1 MKIAVLAK
9 SGMLGSS
16 FLKHLAGHKNWEVF
30 AFDREELDITDS
42 ASIERNLEKISPDF
56 VINCSGYTA
65 VDNAETDKDAAFKVN
80 GYACGKL
87 AEVCKN
93 LGAILIHFSTDY
105 VFDGESSGGYAENDK
120 PNPINVYGA
129 SKLEGENLI
138 QKNSDKY
145 YIIRTSWLFGENGKN
160 FVNTML
166 ELGKTKKSLNVVGD
180 QIGCPTYTHDLCEVA
195 IENFIFSG
203 GLSGGGKHPF
213 GIYHLTNSGSTSWC
227 DFAKKIFEFSK
238 MDIIVNKVSSDEFVR
253 PAKRPKCS
261 ILKNTKI
268 AALQPWEEAL
278 KAFLRLG
285 D

>member
-1 MKIAVLAK
+1 MKIAILAK
-9 SGMLGSS
+9 SGMLGSC
-16 FLKHLAGHKNWEVF
+16 FFHHLAVRERVEVF
-30 AFDREELDITDS
+30 AFDKEELDITDS
-42 ASIERNLEKISPDF
+42 ASVERTLARISPDF

-65 VDNAETDKDAAFKVN
+65 VDNAETDKDAAFRVN

-87 AEVCKN
+87 AEACKN
-93 LGAILIHFSTDY
+93 SGAILIHFSTDY
-105 VFDGESSGGYAENDK
+105 VFDGESGGGYAENDK

-160 FVNTML
+160 FVGAML

-180 QIGCPTYTHDLCEVA
+180 QIGCPTYTNDLCEAV
-195 IENFIFSG
+195 IKNF
-203 GLSGGGKHPF
+203 LSGGGISESGLPF
-213 GIYHLTNSGSTSWC
+213 GIYHLTNSGTCSWY

-238 MDIIVNKVSSDEFVR
+238 MEVEVNKVSSDEFVR
-253 PAKRPKCS
+253 QAKRPKCS

-268 AALQPWEEAL
+268 AGLRPWEEAL
-278 KAFLRLG
+278 MAYLRLG
-285 D
+285 A